1 MAAGREG
8 RLLINAGAE
17 ARRGART
24 RAPHGWHFRE
34 AGCAL
39 QGPGRLKKALPPR
52 RTAGKGDIAAE
63 LSSGLAQDRSHALG
77 DTVTLAGMQN
87 GETIKAH
94 GSAPLQYLKSLLIGV
109 PMHTD
114 FCQRESPQPQ
124 TSGYFLPAVGLQVC

>member
-1 MAAGREG
+1 MTAWRKNLAAGSEG

-39 QGPGRLKKALPPR
+39 RGPGWLTKALPPR
-52 RTAGKGDIAAE
+52 RTVGKGHIAAE

-77 DTVTLAGMQN
+77 NTVTLAGMQN
-87 GETIKAH
+87 GETIKTH
-94 GSAPLQYLKSLLIGV
+94 GSAPLQYLKSLLMAV
-109 PMHTD
+109 PIHTD

-124 TSGYFLPAVGLQVC
+124 PSG